1 MTSHQN
7 TGNDIEGNRD
17 LKRKVELLYSK
28 EASIRDEL
36 LFAASLSLWK
46 LSAEVANW
54 LADVEKLRN
63 NFCSSEAASEDCLP
77 SHQEVDKLTRGVE
90 DLMRQG
96 KGLFE
101 ARETKVGKLL
111 NEKMVGEAFQKN
123 TTKVLEFLAGNEIS
137 RLGIYGMGGVGK
149 TTIMVYVHNRLLEEA
164 NYGNV
169 LWITVSQDFNTRRLQ
184 DDLWKGLGLGII
196 QEWDLRK
203 RAAILSNCLT
213 RRGKYTIILDDLWEC
228 VDLEEVGIPFKADGL
243 TLVLSTRSFNS
254 LFLEELGFDLNLEIK
269 CIVESIVKE
278 CAGLPLA
285 IITMARSMRGVTDV
299 FEWKDCLEKLKESS
313 MWQTDME
320 KKVLMNLKLSYDRL
334 SNPEVQQ
341 CFLSCALYPEDEL
354 IDKFELIEFFIDQ
367 GLIGRLDMRGKQ
379 YDRGLT
385 ILNKL
390 ENVCLLKYD
399 RDKIKMHNMI
409 RHMALHIMSATSIVR
424 AGKCFRMIPSKEY
437 WTDALEKVSLM
448 ENDIRDFPLSMS
460 PYCPKLSTCLFNR
473 TFSKGVVISDS
484 FFQQLWALKVLNL
497 SGCELRE
504 LPNSISNL
512 VNLRALL
519 LRECK
524 ELCQILCL
532 GKLRSLRKLDIYGCV
547 CLQALDGLGKL
558 VNLRYL
564 DLTKTKIKKLARGK
578 LAGMLNLQYL
588 KMEEANVEDITKLRA
603 LEVLECYLE
612 DVDGFNKFVSIIK
625 QINHHY
631 YELKVDQGRPIL
643 RVLCGETNIHD
654 SPAPTPAPTPTPPLF
669 QNLRVLEILQC
680 PKLTYL
686 IGHGSKFFFPHLQ
699 EIILSDCE
707 EIEGIIASAT
717 SPPALPLVFPS
728 LEEIYVVRCDK
739 MKRLLESEWLPH
751 FPKLKYIKLHRCP
764 NMEEITKVPRPCMP
778 VEPVE
783 GISLKSLEI
792 RSS

>member
-17 LKRKVELLYSK
+17 LKRKLELLYSK

-63 NFCSSEAASEDCLP
+63 NFCSIEAASENCLP
-77 SHQEVDKLTRGVE
+77 SRQEVDKLTQGVE

-101 ARETKVGKLL
+101 ARETKVSKLL
-111 NEKMVGEAFQKN
+111 KEKM
-123 TTKVLEFLAGNEIS
+123 VLEFLAGNEIS

-213 RRGKYTIILDDLWEC
+213 KRGKYTIILDDLWEC
-228 VDLEEVGIPFKADGL
+228 VDLEEVGIPIKADGL
-243 TLVLSTRSFNS
+243 KLVLSTRSFNVCCQMHCEKKIKIEPLSHIEAQS

-299 FEWKDCLEKLKESS
+299 FEWRDCLEKLKESS

-334 SNPEVQQ
+334 GNPEVQQ
-341 CFLSCALYPEDEL
+341 CFLSCALYPKDEL

-367 GLIGRLDMRGKQ
+367 GLIGKLNMRGKQ
-379 YDRGLT
+379 YDKGLT

-390 ENVCLLKYD
+390 ENVCLLEYD
-399 RDKIKMHNMI
+399 REKIKMHNMI

-424 AGKCFRMIPSKEY
+424 AGKDLRMIPSEEY

-473 TFSKGVVISDS
+473 TFARGAFISDS
-484 FFQQLWALKVLNL
+484 FFQQLWGLKVLNL
-497 SGCELRE
+497 SGCELRV

-519 LRECK
+519 LRECG

-532 GKLRSLRKLDIYGCV
+532 GKLQSLRKLDIYGC
-547 CLQALDGLGKL
+547 L

-578 LAGMLNLQYL
+578 LSGMLNLQYL

-612 DVDGFNKFVSIIK
+612 DVDGFNKFVSVIK

-631 YELKVDQGRPIL
+631 YELKVDQGRPMFSVKVSDDARFGHYERRVFILDWTDAILSVGGESTGFCILIPQDVQKLIWVNCDKTTILPAVGHLENLESLNIEKWESL

-654 SPAPTPAPTPTPPLF
+654 SPAPTPAPTPTPPS
-669 QNLRVLEILQC
+669 
-680 PKLTYL
+680 
-686 IGHGSKFFFPHLQ
+686 SKP
-699 EIILSDCE
+699 
-707 EIEGIIASAT
+707 
-717 SPPALPLVFPS
+717 
-728 LEEIYVVRCDK
+728 
-739 MKRLLESEWLPH
+739 
-751 FPKLKYIKLHRCP
+751 
-764 NMEEITKVPRPCMP
+764 
-778 VEPVE
+778 
-783 GISLKSLEI
+783 
-792 RSS
+792 